1 MWTLVVGGESGLTL
15 FSDEE
20 LRAHGVTPDTLKQA
34 NYIKTKGIVDDHEW
48 FDADFFGYTPN
59 EAECMDPQIRLL
71 HQCCWQTLEH
81 AGCDPATFTGAIGI
95 YAGLLTSPHWLN
107 AVMQDTTDSTALY
120 KASILN
126 IHSVTALIAHAL
138 NLTALP

>member
-1 MWTLVVGGESGLTL
+1 
-15 FSDEE
+15 
-20 LRAHGVTPDTLKQA
+20 
-34 NYIKTKGIVDDHEW
+34 
-48 FDADFFGYTPN
+48 
-59 EAECMDPQIRLL
+59 
-71 HQCCWQTLEH
+71 
-81 AGCDPATFTGAIGI
+81 IGI

-138 NLTALP
+138 NLTGPAVTLDTACSTSAVAIHQACIALRNRDCDAALAGGVSIEMPAY

>member
-1 MWTLVVGGESGLTL
+1 MDAGCRGESGLTL

-95 YAGLLTSPHWLN
+95 YAGLLTSPTGL
-107 AVMQDTTDSTALY
+107 MR
-120 KASILN
+120 
-126 IHSVTALIAHAL
+126 
-138 NLTALP
+138 

>member
-1 MWTLVVGGESGLTL
+1 MYGSVNSLIASVLLANSGTRWVRSCHL
-15 FSDEE
+15 
-20 LRAHGVTPDTLKQA
+20 
-34 NYIKTKGIVDDHEW
+34 
-48 FDADFFGYTPN
+48 
-59 EAECMDPQIRLL
+59 
-71 HQCCWQTLEH
+71 
-81 AGCDPATFTGAIGI
+81 TGAIGI

-138 NLTALP
+138 NLTGPAVTLTPPAPLRQWLFHSCLHRTT